1 MIFIWK
7 VDLNVAD
14 SYLKKKKF
22 NKEKRK
28 WEYSEKNAD
37 TYEFKTLWDTPEYFK
52 YLGKKKN
59 ENSFSQLKPEKGVSF

>member
-1 MIFIWK
+1 M
-7 VDLNVAD
+7 LPTAT
-14 SYLKKKKF
+14 LKKKKF

-52 YLGKKKN
+52 YLGKKKKWKQ
-59 ENSFSQLKPEKGVSF
+59 FLPT